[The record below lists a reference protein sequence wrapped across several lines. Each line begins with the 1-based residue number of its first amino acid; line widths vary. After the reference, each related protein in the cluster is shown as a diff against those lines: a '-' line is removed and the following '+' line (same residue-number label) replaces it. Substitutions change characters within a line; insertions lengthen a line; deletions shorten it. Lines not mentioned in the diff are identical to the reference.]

1 MLTRWFVVSMVKPR
15 TRRSFDGAQDLG
27 FASDESGGE
36 LPFPFEGSTK
46 GGGGG
51 DWGGRTGY
59 STTS

>member
-1 MLTRWFVVSMVKPR
+1 MVKPR

-51 DWGGRTGY
+51 GVWGGGNG
-59 STTS
+59 

>member
-1 MLTRWFVVSMVKPR
+1 MVKPR

-46 GGGGG
+46 GGGGVIG
-51 DWGGRTGY
+51 EVVLVNRQQAD
-59 STTS
+59 